1 MILKTLFMILLT
13 VITYI
18 FALYIQKKFK
28 IAILHPALVSS
39 IVIIFVLIML
49 NYDYQDY
56 MTGGKWIYNFLNCT
70 VVCLA
75 YPLYLYRRMIVKHF
89 KVIITSVLV
98 GIAINIILIFTTL
111 NILGYSKEMTASL
124 LPRSITA
131 AVGVQVSQQIGG
143 IDSLAVLFIIGTG
156 LIGSILGSYLIK
168 LANFQTS
175 IAKGLTYGNAS
186 HAIGTAKILETDI
199 ESAAFS
205 SIGMIITALIS
216 SIILPLFVLLI
227 Y

>member
-1 MILKTLFMILLT
+1 MILKTLFMILLS

-39 IVIIFVLIML
+39 IIIIFVLIML

-111 NILGYSKEMTASL
+111 NILGYSKEMIASL

-205 SIGMIITALIS
+205 SIGMILTALIS

>member
-1 MILKTLFMILLT
+1 MYLLA
-13 VITYI
+13 I
-18 FALYIQKKFK
+18 FIQKKLK

-39 IVIIFVLIML
+39 IAIICVLLIL
-49 NYDYQDY
+49 GYDYDDY
-56 MTGGKWIYNFLNCT
+56 MVGGHWIYDFLNCT

-75 YPLYLYRRMIVKHF
+75 YPLYLYRDMIVKHF
-89 KVIITSVLV
+89 RVILTSVLV
-98 GIAINIILIFTTL
+98 GILTNIVLVFTTL
-111 NILGYSKEMTASL
+111 KILGYSKEMIASL

-131 AVGVQVSQQIGG
+131 AVGIQVSEQIGG
-143 IDSLAVLFIIGTG
+143 VDTLTVLFIMLTG
-156 LIGSILGSYLIK
+156 LIGSMLGHYLVR

-175 IAKGLTYGNAS
+175 IAKGLTFGNAS

-205 SIGMIITALIS
+205 SIGMILTALLS
-216 SIILPLFVLLI
+216 SVILPLFILFI

>member
-1 MILKTLFMILLT
+1 MMIKTISMIVLTILMYLLA
-13 VITYI
+13 I
-18 FALYIQKKFK
+18 FIQKKLK

-39 IVIIFVLIML
+39 IAIICVLLIL
-49 NYDYQDY
+49 GYDYDDY
-56 MTGGKWIYNFLNCT
+56 MVGGHWIYDFLNCT

-75 YPLYLYRRMIVKHF
+75 YPLYLYRDMIVKHF
-89 KVIITSVLV
+89 RVILTSVLV
-98 GIAINIILIFTTL
+98 GILTNIVLVFTTL
-111 NILGYSKEMTASL
+111 KILGYSKEMIASL

-131 AVGVQVSQQIGG
+131 AVGIQVSEQIGG
-143 IDSLAVLFIIGTG
+143 VDTLTVLFIMLTG
-156 LIGSILGSYLIK
+156 LIGSMLGHYLVR

-175 IAKGLTYGNAS
+175 IAKGLTFGNAS

-205 SIGMIITALIS
+205 SIGMILTALLS
-216 SIILPLFVLLI
+216 SVILPLFILFI

>member
-1 MILKTLFMILLT
+1 MMIKTISMIVLTLLM
-13 VITYI
+13 YLLAI
-18 FALYIQKKFK
+18 FIQKKLK

-39 IVIIFVLIML
+39 IAIICVLLIL
-49 NYDYQDY
+49 GYDYDDY
-56 MTGGKWIYNFLNCT
+56 MVGGHWIYDFLNCT

-75 YPLYLYRRMIVKHF
+75 YPLYLYRDMIIKHF
-89 KVIITSVLV
+89 RVILTSVLV
-98 GIAINIILIFTTL
+98 GILTNIVLVFTTL
-111 NILGYSKEMTASL
+111 KILGYSKEMIASL

-131 AVGVQVSQQIGG
+131 AVGIQVSEQIGG
-143 IDSLAVLFIIGTG
+143 VDTLTVLFIMLTG
-156 LIGSILGSYLIK
+156 LIGSMLGHYLVR

-175 IAKGLTYGNAS
+175 IAKGLTFGNAS

-205 SIGMIITALIS
+205 SIGMILTALLS
-216 SIILPLFVLLI
+216 SVILPLFILFI

>member
-1 MILKTLFMILLT
+1 MMIKTISMIVLTILMYLLA
-13 VITYI
+13 I
-18 FALYIQKKFK
+18 FIQKKLK

-39 IVIIFVLIML
+39 IAIICVLLIL
-49 NYDYQDY
+49 GYDYDDY
-56 MTGGKWIYNFLNCT
+56 MVGGHWIYDFLNCT

-75 YPLYLYRRMIVKHF
+75 YPLYLYRDMIVKHF
-89 KVIITSVLV
+89 RVILTSVLV
-98 GIAINIILIFTTL
+98 GILTNIVLVFTTL
-111 NILGYSKEMTASL
+111 KILGYSKEIIASL

-131 AVGVQVSQQIGG
+131 AVGIQVSEQIGG
-143 IDSLAVLFIIGTG
+143 VDTLTVLFIMLTG
-156 LIGSILGSYLIK
+156 LIGSMLGHYLVR

-175 IAKGLTYGNAS
+175 IAKGLTFGNAS

-205 SIGMIITALIS
+205 SIGMILTALLTS
-216 SIILPLFVLLI
+216 VILPLFILFI

>member
-111 NILGYSKEMTASL
+111 NILGYSKEMIASL

-205 SIGMIITALIS
+205 SIGMILTALIS

>member
-1 MILKTLFMILLT
+1 MMIKTISMIVLTLLM
-13 VITYI
+13 YLLAI
-18 FALYIQKKFK
+18 FIQKKLK

-39 IVIIFVLIML
+39 IAIICVLLIL
-49 NYDYQDY
+49 GYDYDGY
-56 MTGGKWIYNFLNCT
+56 MVGGHWIYDFLNCT

-75 YPLYLYRRMIVKHF
+75 YPLYLYRDMIVKHF
-89 KVIITSVLV
+89 RVILTSVLV
-98 GIAINIILIFTTL
+98 GILTNIVLVFTTL
-111 NILGYSKEMTASL
+111 KILGYSKEMIASL

-131 AVGVQVSQQIGG
+131 AVGIQVSEQIGG
-143 IDSLAVLFIIGTG
+143 VDTLTVLFIMLTG
-156 LIGSILGSYLIK
+156 LIGSMLGHYLVR

-175 IAKGLTYGNAS
+175 IAKGLTFGNAS

-205 SIGMIITALIS
+205 SIGMILTALLS
-216 SIILPLFVLLI
+216 SVILPLFILFI

>member
-1 MILKTLFMILLT
+1 MMIKTISMIVLTLLM
-13 VITYI
+13 YLLAI
-18 FALYIQKKFK
+18 FIQKKLK

-39 IVIIFVLIML
+39 IAIICVLLIL
-49 NYDYQDY
+49 GYDYDDY
-56 MTGGKWIYNFLNCT
+56 MVGGHWIYDFLNCT

-75 YPLYLYRRMIVKHF
+75 YPLYLYRDMIVKHF
-89 KVIITSVLV
+89 RVILTSVLV
-98 GIAINIILIFTTL
+98 GILTNIVLVFTTL
-111 NILGYSKEMTASL
+111 KILGYSKEMIASL

-131 AVGVQVSQQIGG
+131 AVGIQVSEQIGG
-143 IDSLAVLFIIGTG
+143 VDTLTVLFIMLTG
-156 LIGSILGSYLIK
+156 LIGSMLGHYLVR

-175 IAKGLTYGNAS
+175 IAKGLTFGNAS

-205 SIGMIITALIS
+205 SIGMILTALLS
-216 SIILPLFVLLI
+216 SVILPLFILFI

>member
-1 MILKTLFMILLT
+1 MMIKTISMIVLTLLM
-13 VITYI
+13 YLLAI
-18 FALYIQKKFK
+18 FIQKKLK

-39 IVIIFVLIML
+39 IAIICVLLIL
-49 NYDYQDY
+49 GYDYDDY
-56 MTGGKWIYNFLNCT
+56 MVGGHWIYDFLNCT

-75 YPLYLYRRMIVKHF
+75 YPLYLYRDMIVKHF
-89 KVIITSVLV
+89 RVILTSVLV
-98 GIAINIILIFTTL
+98 GILTNIVLVFTTL
-111 NILGYSKEMTASL
+111 KILGYSKEMIASL

-131 AVGVQVSQQIGG
+131 AVGIQVSEQIGG
-143 IDSLAVLFIIGTG
+143 VDTLTVLFIMLTG
-156 LIGSILGSYLIK
+156 LIGSMLGHYLVR

-175 IAKGLTYGNAS
+175 IAKGLTFGNAS

-205 SIGMIITALIS
+205 SIGMILTALLTS
-216 SIILPLFVLLI
+216 VILPLFILFI

>member
-1 MILKTLFMILLT
+1 MMIKTISMIVLTLLM
-13 VITYI
+13 YLLAI
-18 FALYIQKKFK
+18 FIQKKLK

-39 IVIIFVLIML
+39 IAIICVLLIL
-49 NYDYQDY
+49 SYDYDDY
-56 MTGGKWIYNFLNCT
+56 MVGGHWIYDFLNCT

-75 YPLYLYRRMIVKHF
+75 YPLYLYRDMIVKHF
-89 KVIITSVLV
+89 RVILTSVLV
-98 GIAINIILIFTTL
+98 GILTNIVLVFTTL
-111 NILGYSKEMTASL
+111 KILGYSKEMIASL

-131 AVGVQVSQQIGG
+131 AVGIQVSEQIGG
-143 IDSLAVLFIIGTG
+143 VDTLTVLFIMLTG
-156 LIGSILGSYLIK
+156 LIGSMLGHYLVR

-175 IAKGLTYGNAS
+175 IAKGLTFGNAS

-205 SIGMIITALIS
+205 SIGMILTALLS
-216 SIILPLFVLLI
+216 SVILPLFILFI

>member
-1 MILKTLFMILLT
+1 MMIKTISMIVLTLLM
-13 VITYI
+13 YLLAI
-18 FALYIQKKFK
+18 FIQKKLK

-39 IVIIFVLIML
+39 IAIICVLLIL
-49 NYDYQDY
+49 GYEYDDY
-56 MTGGKWIYNFLNCT
+56 MVGGHWIYDFLNCT

-75 YPLYLYRRMIVKHF
+75 YPLYLYRDMIVKHF
-89 KVIITSVLV
+89 RVILTSVLV
-98 GIAINIILIFTTL
+98 GILTNIVLVFTTL
-111 NILGYSKEMTASL
+111 KILGYSKEMIASL

-131 AVGVQVSQQIGG
+131 AVGIQVSEQIGG
-143 IDSLAVLFIIGTG
+143 VDTLTVLFIMLTG
-156 LIGSILGSYLIK
+156 LIGSMLGHYLVR

-175 IAKGLTYGNAS
+175 IAKGLTFGNAS

-205 SIGMIITALIS
+205 SIGMILTALLS
-216 SIILPLFVLLI
+216 SVILPLFILFI

>member
-1 MILKTLFMILLT
+1 MIKTISMIVLTLLM
-13 VITYI
+13 YLLAI
-18 FALYIQKKFK
+18 FIQKKLK

-39 IVIIFVLIML
+39 IAIICILLIL
-49 NYDYQDY
+49 GYDYDDY
-56 MTGGKWIYNFLNCT
+56 MVGGHWIYDFLNCT

-75 YPLYLYRRMIVKHF
+75 YPLYLYRDMIVKHF
-89 KVIITSVLV
+89 RVILTSVLV
-98 GIAINIILIFTTL
+98 GILANIVLVFTTL
-111 NILGYSKEMTASL
+111 KILGYSKEMLASL

-131 AVGVQVSQQIGG
+131 AVGIQVSEQIGG
-143 IDSLAVLFIIGTG
+143 VDTLTVLFIMLTG
-156 LIGSILGSYLIK
+156 LIGSMLGHYLVK

-175 IAKGLTYGNAS
+175 IAKGLTFGNAS

-205 SIGMIITALIS
+205 SIGMILTALLS
-216 SIILPLFVLLI
+216 SVILPLFILFI

>member
-1 MILKTLFMILLT
+1 MMIKTISMIVLTLLM
-13 VITYI
+13 YLLAI
-18 FALYIQKKFK
+18 FIQKKLK

-39 IVIIFVLIML
+39 IAIICVLLIL
-49 NYDYQDY
+49 GYDYDDY
-56 MTGGKWIYNFLNCT
+56 MVGGHWIYDFLNCT

-75 YPLYLYRRMIVKHF
+75 YPLYLYRDMIVKHF
-89 KVIITSVLV
+89 RVILTSVLV
-98 GIAINIILIFTTL
+98 GILTNIVLVFTTL
-111 NILGYSKEMTASL
+111 KILGYSKEMIASL

-131 AVGVQVSQQIGG
+131 AVGIQVSEQIGG
-143 IDSLAVLFIIGTG
+143 VDTLTVLFIMLTG
-156 LIGSILGSYLIK
+156 LIGSMLGHYLVR

-175 IAKGLTYGNAS
+175 TAKGLTFGSAS

-205 SIGMIITALIS
+205 SIGMILTALLS
-216 SIILPLFVLLI
+216 SVILPLFILFI

>member
-1 MILKTLFMILLT
+1 MMIKTISMIVLTLLM
-13 VITYI
+13 YLLAI
-18 FALYIQKKFK
+18 FIQKKLK

-39 IVIIFVLIML
+39 IAIICVLLIL
-49 NYDYQDY
+49 GYDYDDY
-56 MTGGKWIYNFLNCT
+56 MVGGHWIYDFLNCT

-75 YPLYLYRRMIVKHF
+75 YPLYLYRDMIVKHF
-89 KVIITSVLV
+89 RVILTSVLV
-98 GIAINIILIFTTL
+98 GILTNIVLVFTTL
-111 NILGYSKEMTASL
+111 KILGYSKEIIASL

-131 AVGVQVSQQIGG
+131 AVGIQVSEQIGG
-143 IDSLAVLFIIGTG
+143 VDTLTVLFIMLTG
-156 LIGSILGSYLIK
+156 LIGSMLGHYLVR

-175 IAKGLTYGNAS
+175 IAKGLTFGNAS

-205 SIGMIITALIS
+205 SIGMILTALLS
-216 SIILPLFVLLI
+216 SVILPLFILFI

>member
-1 MILKTLFMILLT
+1 
-13 VITYI
+13 
-18 FALYIQKKFK
+18 
-28 IAILHPALVSS
+28 
-39 IVIIFVLIML
+39 
-49 NYDYQDY
+49 
-56 MTGGKWIYNFLNCT
+56 
-70 VVCLA
+70 
-75 YPLYLYRRMIVKHF
+75 MIVQHF

-98 GIAINIILIFTTL
+98 GITINIILMFTIL
-111 NILGYSKEMTASL
+111 NIFGYSKEMIASL

-156 LIGSILGSYLIK
+156 LIGSMLGSYLIK
-168 LANFQTS
+168 IAKFQTS

-199 ESAAFS
+199 ESTAFS
-205 SIGMIITALIS
+205 SIGMILTALIS
-216 SIILPLFVLLI
+216 SVVIPLFVILV

>member
-28 IAILHPALVSS
+28 IAILHPALVSF

-111 NILGYSKEMTASL
+111 NILGYSKEMIASL

-205 SIGMIITALIS
+205 SIGMILTALIS

>member
-1 MILKTLFMILLT
+1 MMIKTISMIVLTLLM
-13 VITYI
+13 YLLAI
-18 FALYIQKKFK
+18 FIQKKLK

-39 IVIIFVLIML
+39 IAIICVLLIL
-49 NYDYQDY
+49 GYDYDDY
-56 MTGGKWIYNFLNCT
+56 MVGGHWIYDFLNCT

-75 YPLYLYRRMIVKHF
+75 YPLYLYRDMIVKHF
-89 KVIITSVLV
+89 RVILTSVLV
-98 GIAINIILIFTTL
+98 GILTNIVLDFTTL
-111 NILGYSKEMTASL
+111 KILGYSKEMIASL

-131 AVGVQVSQQIGG
+131 AVGIQVSEQIGG
-143 IDSLAVLFIIGTG
+143 VDTLTVLFIMLTG
-156 LIGSILGSYLIK
+156 LIGSMLGHYLVR

-175 IAKGLTYGNAS
+175 IAKGLTFGNAS

-205 SIGMIITALIS
+205 SIGMILTALLS
-216 SIILPLFVLLI
+216 SVILPLFILFI

>member
-1 MILKTLFMILLT
+1 MMIKTISMIVLTLLM
-13 VITYI
+13 YLLAI
-18 FALYIQKKFK
+18 FIQKKLK

-39 IVIIFVLIML
+39 IAIICVLLIL
-49 NYDYQDY
+49 GYDYDDY
-56 MTGGKWIYNFLNCT
+56 MVGGHWIYDFLNCT

-75 YPLYLYRRMIVKHF
+75 YPLYLYRDMIVKHF
-89 KVIITSVLV
+89 RVILTSVLV
-98 GIAINIILIFTTL
+98 GILTNIVLVFTTPK
-111 NILGYSKEMTASL
+111 ILGYSKEMIASL

-131 AVGVQVSQQIGG
+131 AVGIQVSEQIGG
-143 IDSLAVLFIIGTG
+143 VDTLTVLFIMLTG
-156 LIGSILGSYLIK
+156 LIGSMLGHYLVR

-175 IAKGLTYGNAS
+175 IAKGLTFGNAS

-205 SIGMIITALIS
+205 SIGMILTALLS
-216 SIILPLFVLLI
+216 SVILPLFILFI

>member
-75 YPLYLYRRMIVKHF
+75 YPLYLYRRMIVKYF

-111 NILGYSKEMTASL
+111 NILGYSKEMIASL

-205 SIGMIITALIS
+205 SIGMILTALIS

>member
-1 MILKTLFMILLT
+1 MMIKTISMIVLTLLM
-13 VITYI
+13 YLLAI
-18 FALYIQKKFK
+18 FIQKKLK

-39 IVIIFVLIML
+39 IAIICVLLIL
-49 NYDYQDY
+49 GYDYDDY
-56 MTGGKWIYNFLNCT
+56 MVGGHWIYDFLNCT

-75 YPLYLYRRMIVKHF
+75 YPLYLYRDMIVKHF
-89 KVIITSVLV
+89 RVILTSVLV
-98 GIAINIILIFTTL
+98 GILTNIVLVFTTL
-111 NILGYSKEMTASL
+111 KILGYSKEMIASL

-131 AVGVQVSQQIGG
+131 AVGIQVSEQIGG
-143 IDSLAVLFIIGTG
+143 VDTLTVLFIMLTG
-156 LIGSILGSYLIK
+156 LIGSMLGHYLVR

-175 IAKGLTYGNAS
+175 IAKGLTFGNAS

-205 SIGMIITALIS
+205 SIVMILTALLS
-216 SIILPLFVLLI
+216 SVILPLFILFI

>member
-1 MILKTLFMILLT
+1 MMIKTISMIVLTILMYLLA
-13 VITYI
+13 I
-18 FALYIQKKFK
+18 FIQKKLK

-39 IVIIFVLIML
+39 IAIICVLLIL
-49 NYDYQDY
+49 GYDYDDY
-56 MTGGKWIYNFLNCT
+56 MVGGHWIYDFLNCT

-75 YPLYLYRRMIVKHF
+75 YPLYLYRDMIVKHF
-89 KVIITSVLV
+89 RVILTSVLV
-98 GIAINIILIFTTL
+98 GILTNIVLVFTTL
-111 NILGYSKEMTASL
+111 KILGYSKEIIASL

-131 AVGVQVSQQIGG
+131 AVGIQVSEQIGG
-143 IDSLAVLFIIGTG
+143 VDTLTVLFIMLTG
-156 LIGSILGSYLIK
+156 LIGSMLGHYLVR

-175 IAKGLTYGNAS
+175 IAKGLTFGNAS

-205 SIGMIITALIS
+205 SIGMILTALLS
-216 SIILPLFVLLI
+216 SVILPLFILFI

>member
-1 MILKTLFMILLT
+1 MMIKTISMIVLTLLM
-13 VITYI
+13 YLLAI
-18 FALYIQKKFK
+18 FIQKKLK

-39 IVIIFVLIML
+39 IAIICVLLIL
-49 NYDYQDY
+49 GYDYDDY
-56 MTGGKWIYNFLNCT
+56 MVGGHWIYDFLNCT

-75 YPLYLYRRMIVKHF
+75 YHLYLYRDMIVKHF
-89 KVIITSVLV
+89 RVILTSVLV
-98 GIAINIILIFTTL
+98 GILTNIVLVFTTL
-111 NILGYSKEMTASL
+111 KILCYSKEMIASL

-131 AVGVQVSQQIGG
+131 AVGIQVSEQIGG
-143 IDSLAVLFIIGTG
+143 VDTLTVLFIMLTG
-156 LIGSILGSYLIK
+156 LIGSMLGHYLVR

-175 IAKGLTYGNAS
+175 IAKGLTFGNAS

-205 SIGMIITALIS
+205 SIGMILTALLS
-216 SIILPLFVLLI
+216 SVILPLFILFI

>member
-1 MILKTLFMILLT
+1 MIVLTLLMYLLA
-13 VITYI
+13 I
-18 FALYIQKKFK
+18 FIQKKLK

-39 IVIIFVLIML
+39 IAIICVLLIL
-49 NYDYQDY
+49 GYDYDDY
-56 MTGGKWIYNFLNCT
+56 MVGGHWIYDFLNCT

-75 YPLYLYRRMIVKHF
+75 YPLYLYRDMIVKHF
-89 KVIITSVLV
+89 RVILTSVLV
-98 GIAINIILIFTTL
+98 GILTNIVLVFTTL
-111 NILGYSKEMTASL
+111 KILGYSKEMIASL

-131 AVGVQVSQQIGG
+131 AVGIQVSEQIGG
-143 IDSLAVLFIIGTG
+143 VDTLTVLFIMLTG
-156 LIGSILGSYLIK
+156 LIGSMLGHYLVR

-175 IAKGLTYGNAS
+175 IAKGLTFGNAS

-205 SIGMIITALIS
+205 SIGMILTALLS
-216 SIILPLFVLLI
+216 SVILPLFILFI

>member
-1 MILKTLFMILLT
+1 MIKTISMIVLTLLM
-13 VITYI
+13 YLLAI
-18 FALYIQKKFK
+18 FIQKKLK

-39 IVIIFVLIML
+39 IAIICVLLIL
-49 NYDYQDY
+49 DYDYDDY
-56 MTGGKWIYNFLNCT
+56 MVGGHWIYDFLNCT

-75 YPLYLYRRMIVKHF
+75 YPLYLYRDMIVKHF
-89 KVIITSVLV
+89 RVILTSVLV
-98 GIAINIILIFTTL
+98 GILANIVLVCTTL
-111 NILGYSKEMTASL
+111 KILGYSKEMIASL

-131 AVGVQVSQQIGG
+131 AVGIQVSEQIGG
-143 IDSLAVLFIIGTG
+143 VDTLTVLFIMLTG
-156 LIGSILGSYLIK
+156 LIGSMLGHYLVK

-175 IAKGLTYGNAS
+175 IAKGLTFGNAS

-205 SIGMIITALIS
+205 SIGMILTALLS
-216 SIILPLFVLLI
+216 SVILPLFILFI

>member
-1 MILKTLFMILLT
+1 MILLT

-28 IAILHPALVSS
+28 IAIFHPALVSS

-111 NILGYSKEMTASL
+111 NILGYSKEMIASL

-205 SIGMIITALIS
+205 SIGMILTALIS

>member
-1 MILKTLFMILLT
+1 MMIKTISMIVLTLLM
-13 VITYI
+13 YLLAI
-18 FALYIQKKFK
+18 FIEKKLK

-39 IVIIFVLIML
+39 IAIICVLLIL
-49 NYDYQDY
+49 GYDYDDY
-56 MTGGKWIYNFLNCT
+56 MVGGHWIYDFLNCT

-75 YPLYLYRRMIVKHF
+75 YPLYLYRDMIVKHF
-89 KVIITSVLV
+89 RVILTSVLV
-98 GIAINIILIFTTL
+98 GILTNIVLVFTTL
-111 NILGYSKEMTASL
+111 KILGYSKEMIASL

-131 AVGVQVSQQIGG
+131 AVGIQVSEQIGG
-143 IDSLAVLFIIGTG
+143 VDTLTVLFIMLTG
-156 LIGSILGSYLIK
+156 LIGSMLGHYLVR

-175 IAKGLTYGNAS
+175 IAKGLTFGNAS

-205 SIGMIITALIS
+205 SIGMILTALLS
-216 SIILPLFVLLI
+216 SVILPLFILFI

>member
-1 MILKTLFMILLT
+1 MMIKTISMIVLTLLM
-13 VITYI
+13 YLLAI
-18 FALYIQKKFK
+18 FIQKKLK

-39 IVIIFVLIML
+39 IAIICVLLIL
-49 NYDYQDY
+49 GYDYDDY
-56 MTGGKWIYNFLNCT
+56 MVGGHWIYDFLNCT

-75 YPLYLYRRMIVKHF
+75 YPLYLYRDMIVKHF
-89 KVIITSVLV
+89 RVILTSVLV
-98 GIAINIILIFTTL
+98 GILTNIVLVFTTL
-111 NILGYSKEMTASL
+111 KILGYSKEMIASL

-131 AVGVQVSQQIGG
+131 AVGIQVSEQIGG
-143 IDSLAVLFIIGTG
+143 VDTLTVLFIMLTG
-156 LIGSILGSYLIK
+156 LIGSMLGHYIVR

-175 IAKGLTYGNAS
+175 IAKGLTFGNAS

-205 SIGMIITALIS
+205 SIGMILTALLS
-216 SIILPLFVLLI
+216 SVILPLFILFI